1 MAKIT
6 AVSVQEKNKK
16 RCNLFI
22 DGEFFVGLSLETAI
36 KFRLKPNMEVDQKD
50 LAEIIFEDE
59 KLQAL
64 EKAIAYT
71 SNSLKT
77 LKQVKTYL
85 YSKGYH
91 KDIVEHCVEKLI
103 DYKLV
108 DDKTF
113 ALRYIESTSKTQG
126 KHLTEFKLMQKGLRK
141 EDIEGVFDAVEIPS
155 KENAR
160 NLAIKHF
167 KNKEKTREN
176 VVKTYRYLISKG
188 FSYEEANYAVE
199 IFKSGEED

>member
-85 YSKGYH
+85 YGKGYH
-91 KDIVEHCVEKLI
+91 KDIVDHCVEKLI
-103 DYKLV
+103 EYKLV

-141 EDIEGVFDAVEIPS
+141 EDIEGVFDAIEIPS

-176 VVKTYRYLISKG
+176 VAKTYRYLISKG

-199 IFKSGEED
+199 IFKSGEDD